1 MKEIA
6 KMYERQAKLLEFM
19 EKNPNKT
26 FVPKTISQ
34 KYKDKKVIEQ
44 KAIQHFEV
52 DAFKTYQFTDCEC
65 LNKLK
70 KSQGDYYNK
79 I

>member
-1 MKEIA
+1 MSEINELKSSMKEIA

-44 KAIQHFEV
+44 KTI
-52 DAFKTYQFTDCEC
+52 
-65 LNKLK
+65 
-70 KSQGDYYNK
+70 
-79 I
+79 